1 MSVAFF
7 VASFVHGAT
16 GFGAG
21 MTAMAIAPLV
31 LPMLDTVAIV
41 AVFVLLV
48 CLVLAVQLRGS
59 LSNPK
64 VLATLPPL
72 CLGSLIGAP
81 LGVKLLTT
89 TDPRLLKILLGAS
102 MLAFVVERL
111 IHEIQLSQSRPSFVE
126 LSEGDA
132 EAPRD
137 GDRSGDGRA
146 SPGAVSSPK
155 RAMSLSNSSYW
166 GEPVSE
172 VNINRLASFVI
183 GLASGVLTG
192 ALNEGGPP
200 VIIYVTL
207 RGWPKDDAKAT
218 LQFFFFFSQVVTV
231 AQLALQDVLH
241 TSHLYY
247 DLVGL
252 PAAALGISLGVL
264 VYNTLDQVLFTRVV
278 VTAMLITGV
287 AYITVSLIDIEHNGL
302 NRLSTS
308 QS

>member
-1 MSVAFF
+1 MAYGWESAVSVAFF

-111 IHEIQLSQSRPSFVE
+111 IHEIQLSQSRPGFVE
-126 LSEGDA
+126 LTEGMQRRHVTA
-132 EAPRD
+132 TVAATAAP
-137 GDRSGDGRA
+137 A
-146 SPGAVSSPK
+146 LAPSPHPK
-155 RAMSLSNSSYW
+155 ERC
-166 GEPVSE
+166 PFR
-172 VNINRLASFVI
+172 IRP
-183 GLASGVLTG
+183 TG
-192 ALNEGGPP
+192 AS
-200 VIIYVTL
+200 
-207 RGWPKDDAKAT
+207 R
-218 LQFFFFFSQVVTV
+218 
-231 AQLALQDVLH
+231 
-241 TSHLYY
+241 
-247 DLVGL
+247 
-252 PAAALGISLGVL
+252 
-264 VYNTLDQVLFTRVV
+264 
-278 VTAMLITGV
+278 
-287 AYITVSLIDIEHNGL
+287 
-302 NRLSTS
+302 
-308 QS
+308 